1 MLHDSTEQ
9 GRRNDMPEQL
19 AANAKILREGRG
31 QPREHNGT
39 KKKLKREW
47 ICKKRARLRAE
58 KAAAAETPRNT
69 TTPQAQPMEPIH
81 DLQEDAE
88 S

>member
-1 MLHDSTEQ
+1 
-9 GRRNDMPEQL
+9 MPEQL
-19 AANAKILREGRG
+19 AANAKRLREGRCSPG
-31 QPREHNGT
+31 KFNGT
-39 KKKLKREW
+39 DKKMAREW
-47 ICKKRARLRAE
+47 IRNKRARQRAE
-58 KAAAAETPRNT
+58 QAAAAETPTNT